1 MKSKCKK
8 QTLAFGEFIAKAWDV
23 YGRREGRKIVR
34 YAVNSRLVV
43 FRSHARVV
51 VVAS

>member
-1 MKSKCKK
+1 MKSKRKK
-8 QTLAFGEFIAKAWDV
+8 QILAFGEFIAKVWDF

-43 FRSHARVV
+43 FRSHLRVV
-51 VVAS
+51 VVVS